1 MYNSIVKYSNNI
13 TNVKAVEKKNFVSER
28 LNQAKDSLS
37 NAENNLLLFLESN
50 KNLAS
55 SPNLKLQRERLQRDI
70 DLYDQLYITLSDQLE
85 IAKINEKDNTST
97 VFLLDSPYIIAYKAG
112 RAFLESIIVL
122 LFLFS
127 TVLISFEAFL
137 RKNELFLLKSQS
149 D

>member
-112 RAFLESIIVL
+112 RAYLESIIVL

-127 TVLISFEAFL
+127 TVFISFEAFL